1 MLLHSGTNWAEYF
14 TVFGFVSLGKE
25 TNSFTILHLILQNL
39 ASVDVGFTEEEE
51 KCTYQIE
58 LIYQALV

>member
-25 TNSFTILHLILQNL
+25 INSFTILHLILQNL
-39 ASVDVGFTEEEE
+39 ASVDVGFTEEE

-58 LIYQALV
+58 LTYQALV